1 MTNTD
6 VLKLENQLC
15 FSIYAASRAITKIYR
30 PFLDTLGITYPQYL
44 VMLVLWEHNTLSLKE
59 LGNIL
64 YLDSGTLTPLL
75 KRLEGMQLIKRE
87 RSREDERV
95 LCVSITEKG
104 LEMKQ
109 QAMGIP
115 ECILDAIDV
124 DIPLLVTLKKEMDE
138 LLISLKKQNHVEKEE
153 K

>member
-44 VMLVLWEHNTLSLKE
+44 VMLVLWEHTTLSLKE

-104 LEMKQ
+104 LKMKQ

-138 LLISLKKQNHVEKEE
+138 LLINLKKQDHVEKEE